1 MPLLTSALFPT
12 LSFVPTFC
20 TPQLMLPDAGVWFRL
35 LLLAPLLEEWVVRA
49 GLQEWLIGAAARAS
63 VASAPSAASPIWAM
77 WAMCASATP
86 VIVSAAAFGLL
97 HLGSGWPAALAV
109 TAPGLALALL
119 YQRGRDWRWCAL
131 VHGLFNLFALTVCI
145 R

>member
-1 MPLLTSALFPT
+1 MPLLLPFLLAPAS
-12 LSFVPTFC
+12 TFC
-20 TPQLMLPDAGVWFRL
+20 TRQLMLPDAGVWFRL

-49 GLQEWLIGAAARAS
+49 GLQEWLIVAIARAPAAAPTRWWSGMS
-63 VASAPSAASPIWAM
+63 VAPAL
-77 WAMCASATP
+77 P
-86 VIVSAAAFGLL
+86 VLVSAAAFGLL

-109 TAPGLALALL
+109 TAPGLVLALL

-131 VHGLFNLFALTVCI
+131 VHGLFNLFALTFCI

>member
-1 MPLLTSALFPT
+1 MPLLTSALFSP
-12 LSFVPTFC
+12 LSSTTAFC
-20 TPQLMLPDAGVWFRL
+20 TRQLMLPDAGVWFRL

-49 GLQEWLIGAAARAS
+49 GLQEWLIGADAGNGAQ
-63 VASAPSAASPIWAM
+63 APASPAPRAM
-77 WAMCASATP
+77 SGTPAMP
-86 VIVSAAAFGLL
+86 VLVSAAAFGLL
-97 HLGSGWPAALAV
+97 HLGSGWRAALAV
-109 TAPGLALALL
+109 TAPGLVLALI